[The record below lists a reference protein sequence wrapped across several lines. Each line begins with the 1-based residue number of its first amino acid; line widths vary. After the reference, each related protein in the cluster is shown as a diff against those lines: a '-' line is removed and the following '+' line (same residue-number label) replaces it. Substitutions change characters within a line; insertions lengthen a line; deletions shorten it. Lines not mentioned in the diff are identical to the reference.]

1 MPRVCFTAFNFSQ
14 PFLLQRTLKYLSTYD
29 YGNRPSVGNG
39 LIASYVLVYIG
50 FGITNAMH
58 QHRNYRSISKLR
70 GSLIGVIYKKTLG
83 MSSSALAESEAVT
96 LMNADVER
104 ITVGLRQSQELWAS
118 FYEIALSVYLL
129 FEQIS
134 WAALTPLGVIF
145 LCTSAAI
152 GASPKLAS
160 SQKTWLDK
168 IQARVDATASML
180 GSMKAV
186 KMTGLTPDLGK
197 KIHDLRE
204 SEIATA
210 RTFRGMLVKIT
221 TFCKCCLC
229 SEGDTTNIRS
239 VCQHILQSCDC
250 ARNVHIHGEVP
261 WLPRPHTRARLD
273 FAGAYESLARTRG
286 ILHHSSVWLN

>member
-1 MPRVCFTAFNFSQ
+1 MKHHWRTFASVILPRICFTGFNFSQ
-14 PFLLQRTLKYLSTYD
+14 PFLLQRTLRYLTTND
-29 YGNRPSVGNG
+29 YGNRPAIGNG
-39 LIASYVLVYIG
+39 LIASYVLVYMG
-50 FGITNAMH
+50 FGITNALH
-58 QHRNYRSISKLR
+58 QHRNYRSVAKLR
-70 GSLIGVIYKKTLG
+70 GSLIGVIYKFTLG
-83 MSSSALAESEAVT
+83 MSSSALTESEAVT

-118 FYEIALSVYLL
+118 LYEIALSVYLL
-129 FEQIS
+129 HAQIS
-134 WAALTPLGVIF
+134 WAALTPLGVIL
-145 LCTSAAI
+145 LCTGLAI

-204 SEIATA
+204 DEIATA

-221 TFCKCCLC
+221 TFCELLRINN
-229 SEGDTTNIRS
+229 TTLS
-239 VCQHILQSCDC
+239 
-250 ARNVHIHGEVP
+250 
-261 WLPRPHTRARLD
+261 
-273 FAGAYESLARTRG
+273 
-286 ILHHSSVWLN
+286 